1 MPENSQEQWTPGVL
15 PSDAKIGTD
24 DPEQEA
30 AQVEAQVELDDALDE
45 SAVLASDEPD
55 A

>member
-1 MPENSQEQWTPGVL
+1 MSENTQEQWTAGVL

-30 AQVEAQVELDDALDE
+30 VQVEGQLSLSEVPP
-45 SAVLASDEPD
+45 DEPD
-55 A
+55 